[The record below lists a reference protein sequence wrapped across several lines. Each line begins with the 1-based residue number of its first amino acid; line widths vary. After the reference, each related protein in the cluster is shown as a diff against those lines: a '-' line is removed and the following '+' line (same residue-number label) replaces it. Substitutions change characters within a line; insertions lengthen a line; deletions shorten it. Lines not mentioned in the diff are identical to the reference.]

1 MPNPRWTHD
10 RKLAKEQLG
19 VVGVD
24 EAGRGCLAGP
34 VVAGAVILPTS
45 FFSEASNRKCTEEMN
60 DSKQFDEVKREE
72 LYARVVE
79 LAQKKKIFTGT
90 GQASVEE
97 IEEHNI
103 VGATCLAMR
112 RAMDVA
118 SDASQKIWKPEEK
131 SSFFLFEEKNVPE
144 KKWAILVDGRPMKKL
159 PYEHDG
165 LIKGDTKSLAIAMA
179 SMLAKVTRDR
189 YMRELHTKFPDFGF
203 DSNKGYGAPVHLK
216 ALDKHGPTM
225 HHRPRFLRNILPDKS
240 APAKLIEVEQS
251 QLSFL

>member
-112 RAMDVA
+112 RAMDV

-131 SSFFLFEEKNVPE
+131 SSFFFIRR
-144 KKWAILVDGRPMKKL
+144 KKCAGKRSGQFWWMEDP
-159 PYEHDG
+159 
-165 LIKGDTKSLAIAMA
+165 
-179 SMLAKVTRDR
+179 
-189 YMRELHTKFPDFGF
+189 
-203 DSNKGYGAPVHLK
+203 
-216 ALDKHGPTM
+216 
-225 HHRPRFLRNILPDKS
+225 
-240 APAKLIEVEQS
+240 
-251 QLSFL
+251 